1 MMQVRREGARIN
13 RPPSNVALKK
23 CGRKHMSFVDEW
35 DQDRAR
41 NLVGCLVKETGF
53 SASQIA
59 RRSGLA
65 PSTLTRIYPNPTVGY
80 SLSDRSVA
88 KLKATFPDAFSTCET
103 GALRLP
109 SPVSEITAKDD
120 PIFAGLPKKLIPVYA
135 VSLHFPEEGD
145 TAFGNEL
152 ELWEGDLSRPAAYM
166 AAPFGL
172 GDAERY
178 FAIYIPGE
186 GMEPRFR
193 AGERVILDRIKPAS
207 INADVVVQLREET
220 GLSLWTVGRLSARDR
235 SLIELMQYRDSVTS
249 SIPHNKIKQIYPIIG
264 MVDDDA

>member
-1 MMQVRREGARIN
+1 MRRKRIMMQVRREGARIN

-109 SPVSEITAKDD
+109 SPVSEITANRPLTKS
-120 PIFAGLPKKLIPVYA
+120 A
-135 VSLHFPEEGD
+135 V
-145 TAFGNEL
+145 A
-152 ELWEGDLSRPAAYM
+152 
-166 AAPFGL
+166 
-172 GDAERY
+172 
-178 FAIYIPGE
+178 
-186 GMEPRFR
+186 
-193 AGERVILDRIKPAS
+193 
-207 INADVVVQLREET
+207 
-220 GLSLWTVGRLSARDR
+220 
-235 SLIELMQYRDSVTS
+235 DSVR
-249 SIPHNKIKQIYPIIG
+249 QWDCLAG
-264 MVDDDA
+264 